1 MFYQVL
7 NICVH
12 LFFLLWRKT
21 IHLLV
26 KQCQVILTRE
36 SASKKLKGEKQY
48 NFFFYCIPGTFL
60 YDIPIVINES
70 KNNVMIQTIL

>member
-1 MFYQVL
+1 MCHQVL
-7 NICVH
+7 YICVH
-12 LFFLLWRKT
+12 FFFLLWRKT

-26 KQCQVILTRE
+26 KQCQMILTRE
-36 SASKKLKGEKQY
+36 SASKKLKGEKQFI
-48 NFFFYCIPGTFL
+48 FFLYCIPGTFL